1 MKLKIFF
8 HFVIIILCVLISVV
22 SHKYVKMSDLDSSLS
37 TLQNLS
43 AAIFTLAGI
52 WVAYLYPQAILA
64 FTNSKKISLLKGI
77 ENTRRVEELVLVIFV
92 SAFVLLAILVFNLT
106 SGIAKNIPFVISYY
120 EEFKEIS
127 IAIILYLSFLQFK
140 SLVSIMSSNIRFI
153 NDLHK
158 TKNEQKANQYL

>member
-1 MKLKIFF
+1 
-8 HFVIIILCVLISVV
+8 
-22 SHKYVKMSDLDSSLS
+22 MSDLDGSLS

-77 ENTRRVEELVLVIFV
+77 ENTRRVEELVLVIFL
-92 SAFVLLAILVFNLT
+92 SAVVLLAILVFNLT
-106 SGIAKNIPFVISYY
+106 SGIAKNMPFVISNY
-120 EEFKEIS
+120 EVFKKIS
-127 IAIILYLSFLQFK
+127 IVVVLYLSFLQFK

-158 TKNEQKANQYL
+158 TKNEQKAHQDL